1 MGRKVIALVLILAGL
16 GLVGWGGYNFLKSRK
31 PNAGLKVET
40 TPAGLV
46 FVDNVQIGQSPIEKI
61 FHPGEVSLKIIP
73 DSTASAL
80 TTYQT
85 KVRLN
90 PQTFTVV
97 HRDFGP
103 SEALTGGEIITLE
116 PQSEK
121 TASLSVVTSSPDS
134 ASVTLDGDPQ
144 GFSPVLV
151 PSIAPGDHEI
161 MISSPGF
168 ATRTVTAKTV
178 AGYKLVIN
186 AKLAGEIIQITPSP
200 VASPSATP
208 SATLKTSITPKVT
221 PSPSPRVTPRTT
233 PLPTGAASGSN
244 ILVEIKQTPT
254 GFLRVRSGPSTG
266 ATEIGR
272 VDPGERFRLLQEK
285 SGWYQIE
292 VDLDATSS
300 GWISGQ
306 YATKLN

>member
-1 MGRKVIALVLILAGL
+1 VGRKIIALVLILAGL

-40 TPAGLV
+40 NPPGLV

-103 SEALTGGEIITLE
+103 TEALTGGEIITLE

-134 ASVTLDGDPQ
+134 ASVTIDGDPQ

-151 PSIAPGDHEI
+151 PSISPGDHEI

-168 ATRTVTAKTV
+168 TSRTVTAKTV

-200 VASPSATP
+200 IASPSATP
-208 SATLKTSITPKVT
+208 SGTLKTTVTPKVSPT
-221 PSPSPRVTPRTT
+221 PSPRVTSRTT
-233 PLPTGAASGSN
+233 PSPTGVQSGN
-244 ILVEIKQTPT
+244 ILVEIKQTPV

-266 ATEIGR
+266 STEIGR

-306 YATKLN
+306 YATKLD